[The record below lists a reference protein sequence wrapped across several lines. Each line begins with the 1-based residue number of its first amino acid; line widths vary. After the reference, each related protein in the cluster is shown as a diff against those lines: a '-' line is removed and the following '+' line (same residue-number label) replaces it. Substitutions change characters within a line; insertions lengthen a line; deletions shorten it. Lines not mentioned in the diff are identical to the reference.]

1 MPLSE
6 EISIRVQGQGTT
18 VMAVYEVL
26 GNTLILASADFS
38 DAQAPLESAQPGRV
52 ASRLL
57 HALAEAA
64 MTQGGDPFMH
74 NDGSPQQSEK
84 GEKSKRLQCAPKRQ
98 SRPLPRRL
106 QRCCGSPYC
115 T

>member
-1 MPLSE
+1 MDQRAGRILAKSKPLDHAHAPTE
-6 EISIRVQGQGTT
+6 ETSIRVQIQDTT

-38 DAQAPLESAQPGRV
+38 DAQAPLEGAQPSEV

-64 MTQGGDPFMH
+64 MTQGGDPFMRD
-74 NDGSPQQSEK
+74 DGSPQQSEK
-84 GEKSKRLQCAPKRQ
+84 GEKL
-98 SRPLPRRL
+98 
-106 QRCCGSPYC
+106 
-115 T
+115 